1 MSRRVS
7 GGGGV
12 CMSAWVHE
20 SARISVIASVRNNG
34 SLIQTPGS
42 RLQWRGVHNSEVS
55 VGRESTVYDK
65 PHAQTEN

>member
-1 MSRRVS
+1 M
-7 GGGGV
+7 
-12 CMSAWVHE
+12 HE
-20 SARISVIASVRNNG
+20 SACISVIASVRNNG